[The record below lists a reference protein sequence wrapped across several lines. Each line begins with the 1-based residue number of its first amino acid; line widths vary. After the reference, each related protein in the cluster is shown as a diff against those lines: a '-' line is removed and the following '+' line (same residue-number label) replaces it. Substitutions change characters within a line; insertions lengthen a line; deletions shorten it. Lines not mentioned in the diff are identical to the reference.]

1 MFCHK
6 SFSFRV
12 DCNKGRSASRRKL
25 PPPVG
30 ATPLPTE
37 ATSLQC
43 KVTTIIHF
51 LPLRVYF
58 YESNS
63 ITESFAMI
71 PDASICGFIFAH
83 PEASYPDIL
92 RLRGKS
98 IEAYAVRRGLPSA
111 LAHSIMSHLGEGEQA
126 CCQ

>member
-1 MFCHK
+1 M
-6 SFSFRV
+6 

-30 ATPLPTE
+30 ATPLPPE

-58 YESNS
+58 YESNKEIDYIEEKDGRFTLFEIKS
-63 ITESFAMI
+63 NPKKANTKLPKVFMENYDVEKTAVITPTNWTEWLI
-71 PDASICGFIFAH
+71 
-83 PEASYPDIL
+83 
-92 RLRGKS
+92 
-98 IEAYAVRRGLPSA
+98 
-111 LAHSIMSHLGEGEQA
+111 
-126 CCQ
+126 